1 MKTSKKTGK
10 SAAASKPKKGEDVK
24 NRKMEPMKSKELK
37 NQRFDI
43 EDEDDDLDAEIID
56 ENFKGFDDF
65 YEAEEDDDE

>member
-10 SAAASKPKKGEDVK
+10 TAAASKPKKGEDIK
-24 NRKMEPMKSKELK
+24 NRKMEPVKSKELK
-37 NQRFDI
+37 NQRFDV
-43 EDEDDDLDAEIID
+43 DDDDDLDNEIMD